1 MAIKITSDS
10 TCDLTKELLEKHDIE
25 LFPLYITLGGKT
37 LRDGVE
43 ITRDD
48 IFAHVAAGG
57 ALASTAAVTPNDYE
71 TRFAQL
77 SREYDAVIHINISSD
92 FSACHQN
99 ARIAAENYKNV
110 YVVDSRNL
118 SSGHGHVVMEAALRA
133 EAGMKA
139 EDIVKELETDVVPNV
154 DASFILDRLDYMAK
168 GGRCSTVTM
177 LGANV
182 LQLKPCIEVV
192 DGKMRVGTKYR
203 GSFEKCIQKYVK
215 DRLEGREDIR
225 NHRIFITHPH
235 CPEGDV
241 ETAREA
247 IEKYQ
252 SFDEIIE
259 THAGCTVSSH
269 CGPRTLGVLFIRK

>member
-1 MAIKITSDS
+1 
-10 TCDLTKELLEKHDIE
+10 
-25 LFPLYITLGGKT
+25 
-37 LRDGVE
+37 
-43 ITRDD
+43 
-48 IFAHVAAGG
+48 
-57 ALASTAAVTPNDYE
+57 
-71 TRFAQL
+71 
-77 SREYDAVIHINISSD
+77 
-92 FSACHQN
+92 
-99 ARIAAENYKNV
+99 
-110 YVVDSRNL
+110 
-118 SSGHGHVVMEAALRA
+118 
-133 EAGMKA
+133 MKA

-154 DASFILDRLDYMAK
+154 EASFILDRLDYMAK

>member
-1 MAIKITSDS
+1 
-10 TCDLTKELLEKHDIE
+10 
-25 LFPLYITLGGKT
+25 
-37 LRDGVE
+37 
-43 ITRDD
+43 
-48 IFAHVAAGG
+48 
-57 ALASTAAVTPNDYE
+57 
-71 TRFAQL
+71 
-77 SREYDAVIHINISSD
+77 
-92 FSACHQN
+92 
-99 ARIAAENYKNV
+99 
-110 YVVDSRNL
+110 
-118 SSGHGHVVMEAALRA
+118 
-133 EAGMKA
+133 
-139 EDIVKELETDVVPNV
+139 
-154 DASFILDRLDYMAK
+154 MAK

-215 DRLEGREDIR
+215 DRLEGRGDIR

-241 ETAREA
+241 ETARET

>member
-1 MAIKITSDS
+1 MKRIYACILILATLLLTALYSSRQVQRFADS
-10 TCDLTKELLEKHDIE
+10 ISGDLDH
-25 LFPLYITLGGKT
+25 
-37 LRDGVE
+37 
-43 ITRDD
+43 
-48 IFAHVAAGG
+48 AVAAVRARDLSLARLALRKG
-57 ALASTAAVTPNDYE
+57 ADRCDRMREKMNHLLPTA
-71 TRFAQL
+71 
-77 SREYDAVIHINISSD
+77 D
-92 FSACHQN
+92 FT
-99 ARIAAENYKNV
+99 E
-110 YVVDSRNL
+110 L
-118 SSGHGHVVMEAALRA
+118 EAALRA

-139 EDIVKELETDVVPNV
+139 EDIVKELETDIVPNV
-154 DASFILDRLDYMAK
+154 DASFIIDRLDYMAK

-259 THAGCTVSSH
+259 THAGCTVSSN

>member
-1 MAIKITSDS
+1 MKRIYACILILATLLLTALYSSRQVQRFADS
-10 TCDLTKELLEKHDIE
+10 ISGDLDH
-25 LFPLYITLGGKT
+25 
-37 LRDGVE
+37 
-43 ITRDD
+43 
-48 IFAHVAAGG
+48 AVAAVRDRSLARLALRKG
-57 ALASTAAVTPNDYE
+57 ADRCDRMREKMNHLLPTA
-71 TRFAQL
+71 
-77 SREYDAVIHINISSD
+77 D
-92 FSACHQN
+92 FT
-99 ARIAAENYKNV
+99 E
-110 YVVDSRNL
+110 L
-118 SSGHGHVVMEAALRA
+118 EAALRA

-139 EDIVKELETDVVPNV
+139 EDIVKELETDIVPNV
-154 DASFILDRLDYMAK
+154 DASFIIDRLDYMAK

>member
-10 TCDLTKELLEKHDIE
+10 TCDLAKELLEKHDIE

-43 ITRDD
+43 ITPDD

-118 SSGHGHVVMEAALRA
+118 SSGHGHVVVEAALRA

-139 EDIVKELETDVVPNV
+139 EDIVKELETDV